1 MQASSENVLSVESSV
16 RVYCLGHFRI
26 EREDGGSPLDHA
38 QQRPLSLLKT
48 LIALGAQHVPQ
59 DQFLDS
65 LWPDSDGDAAQMA
78 FTSTLY
84 RLRQLLGHDALLLRN
99 RQLSLNPQHIWWDV
113 HAFEL
118 ALAELGGVA
127 SPVSSQSA
135 ERVIALYQG
144 PFLAGESEPVEILSA
159 RERLQSRFLR
169 AIRDAGAGLEQTC
182 RIDTA
187 IDIYGKALEV
197 HPIAEEL
204 CQRLMRALVQA
215 GRTAE
220 AESVYQRLRRNM
232 AAQGSAGPSRQ
243 TEAILTEVEQ
253 RVQHLQ
259 TADALEE
266 NSAQSTIT
274 GAVQQ
279 ADATTSTGTEPMQRR
294 ERIKTSKSWIPAAG
308 AVIVAIVSTLA
319 LWPDREAKNSQL
331 PQLAAQPLT
340 VPDGPS
346 IAVLPFSNM
355 SNDPGQEDFADGLTD
370 TLITDLSQLK
380 KILVIA
386 RHSVFAYKGRA
397 VDVRQ
402 VGKELGVR
410 HVLEGSVQ
418 SSSNRLRINVQLV
431 EAASGSH
438 VWARRYDRPIKDIF
452 LIQDEI
458 ANSIVE
464 ELDVSLV
471 SGEQARMWRR
481 MTKNPLAYSE
491 VLVGR
496 AMQNRDHSVEGM
508 IRSRVHFRRAMEL
521 DPHFALPWA
530 YMVSIYQ
537 HLTDNG
543 YVSEP
548 DVSYQTA
555 LKFADHAIK
564 LNPDLPIARAYR
576 GSILQQVE
584 RHDEAAHEFKLA
596 VEKGPNAAESLMLS
610 AWGIAAVGDAA
621 EALPLALRG
630 LRLDPVPPGWYWGAL
645 ADTYLRMQRW
655 EQSIP
660 VFERCLVESTDLIWC
675 RAGLT
680 VAYARSGRMI
690 DARRSAQD
698 WRKIDPKI
706 KARDNFYLLAWRDAD
721 FRKILAQSLT
731 EAGL

>member
-1 MQASSENVLSVESSV
+1 M
-16 RVYCLGHFRI
+16 GHFRI
-26 EREDGGSPLDHA
+26 ERKNNGALLDHA
-38 QQRPLSLLKT
+38 QQKPLALLKT
-48 LIALGAQHVPQ
+48 LIALGGQHVPQ
-59 DQFLDS
+59 DRIVDS
-65 LWPDSDGDAAQMA
+65 LWPDSDGDAAQTT

-84 RLRQLLGHDALLLRN
+84 RLRQLAGPRALVLRN
-99 RQLSLNPQHIWWDV
+99 RQLSLDPEYIWCDV
-113 HAFEL
+113 HAFESVL
-118 ALAELGGVA
+118 DELGMRSGA
-127 SPVSSQSA
+127 GFIQPL
-135 ERVIALYQG
+135 ERLINLYRG
-144 PFLAGESEPVEILSA
+144 PFLAGESEPIEILAA
-159 RERLQSRFLR
+159 RDRWQNRFLR
-169 AIRDAGAGLEQTC
+169 AICDAGAGLEKT
-182 RIDTA
+182 DSLDAA
-187 IDIYGKALEV
+187 IDAYGKALEV
-197 HPIAEEL
+197 HPLAEEL
-204 CQRLMRALVQA
+204 CQRQMRALMKM
-215 GRTAE
+215 GRNAE
-220 AESVYQRLRRNM
+220 AANVYQQLRRNM
-232 AAQGSAGPSRQ
+232 IEQGGAMPSRQ
-243 TEAILTEVEQ
+243 TEAILASETPTAQALHGPQAVEEIAKPATATYLAPHIIEATSATSEPGPQ
-253 RVQHLQ
+253 QGRKRVPIRW
-259 TADALEE
+259 A
-266 NSAQSTIT
+266 SAVLSLFVL
-274 GAVQQ
+274 AF
-279 ADATTSTGTEPMQRR
+279 
-294 ERIKTSKSWIPAAG
+294 AAF
-308 AVIVAIVSTLA
+308 V
-319 LWPDREAKNSQL
+319 LWPEKQPKNLGL
-331 PQLAAQPLT
+331 PPLASGPPK
-340 VPDGPS
+340 VPEGPS

-355 SNDPGQEDFADGLTD
+355 SNDPGQEDFTDGLTD
-370 TLITDLSQLK
+370 TLITDLSQLQ

-386 RHSVFAYKGRA
+386 RHSAFAYKGRA

-402 VGKELGVR
+402 IGKELGVR
-410 HVLEGSVQ
+410 HILEGSVQ
-418 SSSNRLRINVQLV
+418 SSNNRLRINVQLV
-431 EAASGSH
+431 EAATGSH
-438 VWARRYDRPIKDIF
+438 VWARRYDRPLKDIF

-508 IRSRVHFRRAMEL
+508 IRSRVHFRRALEL

-555 LKFADHAIK
+555 LKFADHAVK
-564 LNPDLPIARAYR
+564 LNPDLPIVRAYR

-584 RHDEAAHEFKLA
+584 RYDEAAQEFKLA

-680 VAYARSGRMI
+680 VAYARSGRMK